1 MIFKLANFALVV
13 LQLLMFKACGYI
25 GISKIVFFNFSETER
40 VNYQGKIFFG
50 YLKKKK
56 LWEKANTYQ
65 VLTINLQIY
74 QQENFVCKVSQR
86 TVKKLYPS
94 TFCRSLRLGDA
105 SPKIL
110 TNQIEYNS
118 GSLGCGNFGPS
129 YSLTS
134 ETKCT

>member
-1 MIFKLANFALVV
+1 MWIYWHLKNRVFQLFRDWKGKLLGQNILWIF
-13 LQLLMFKACGYI
+13 
-25 GISKIVFFNFSETER
+25 
-40 VNYQGKIFFG
+40 
-50 YLKKKK
+50 KKKK

-105 SPKIL
+105 CPKIL

-118 GSLGCGNFGPS
+118 GSLGCENFGPS

-134 ETKCT
+134 ETKCTWESTKSGNCSVS